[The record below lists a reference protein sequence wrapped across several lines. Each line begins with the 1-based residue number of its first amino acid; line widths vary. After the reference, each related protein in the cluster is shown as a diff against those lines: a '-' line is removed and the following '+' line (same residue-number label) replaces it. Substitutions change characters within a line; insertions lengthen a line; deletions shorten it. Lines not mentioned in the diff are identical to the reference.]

1 MPRIQSR
8 LYMPNVEN
16 MSEKWSSSLDI
27 GKFWKRVRASPIKFT
42 GIAILVVLV
51 FIAITAP
58 LIAPH
63 DPEKT
68 GIPYQSPSADHL
80 LGTNDLGQDIF
91 SELLYASRTS
101 LVVGFLAAII
111 SIVIGVSVGLMAGYY
126 RGWIRELLMGM
137 TDVFL
142 LIPGLPL
149 MIILAAYL
157 SPSMWNIILVI
168 GLLWWCS
175 TARVVQSRVLQV
187 REMQFIESTRALGY
201 SDSYI
206 LHKHVLANT
215 KEVIYAK
222 FSLAVASAM
231 LAEAS
236 LSFLGLGDPLNI
248 SWGEMIHFAFTR
260 GGFANDMWWW
270 YLPPGLM
277 ICITVLAFVLI
288 TMESRKDS
296 RLVELI

>member
-1 MPRIQSR
+1 METIIKKEFSSFKIGR
-8 LYMPNVEN
+8 LEEILSFSPAK
-16 MSEKWSSSLDI
+16 SI
-27 GKFWKRVRASPIKFT
+27 GI
-42 GIAILVVLV
+42 GILIVLV
-51 FIAITAP
+51 FIAIAAP
-58 LIAPH
+58 YIAPH
-63 DPEKT
+63 DPETT
-68 GIPYQSPSADHL
+68 GIPYQSPNADHL

-91 SELLYASRTS
+91 SELLHASRTS
-101 LVVGFLAAII
+101 LAVGFLAAII
-111 SIVIGVSVGLMAGYY
+111 SIVIGVSVGLLAGYY
-126 RGWIRELLMGM
+126 RGWVGELLMGT
-137 TDVFL
+137 TDIFL

-157 SPSMWNIILVI
+157 NPSMWNIITVI

-175 TARVVQSRVLQV
+175 TARVVHSRVLQV
-187 REMQFIESTRALGY
+187 REMKFIESTRALGY
-201 SDSYI
+201 SDLYI
-206 LHKHVLANT
+206 LHNHVLGNT

-236 LSFLGLGDPLNI
+236 LSFLALGDPLNI

-277 ICITVLAFVLI
+277 ICITVLAFVMI

>member
-1 MPRIQSR
+1 MEIIER
-8 LYMPNVEN
+8 
-16 MSEKWSSSLDI
+16 KWFRSLNI
-27 GKFWKRVRASPIKFT
+27 GRFTEQIPFSPIKT
-42 GIAILVVLV
+42 IGISILIALV
-51 FIAITAP
+51 FIAIAAP
-58 LIAPH
+58 YIAPH

-68 GIPYQSPSADHL
+68 GIPYQSPSADHF

-126 RGWIRELLMGM
+126 RGWVGELLMGM

-175 TARVVQSRVLQV
+175 TARVVHSRVLQV

-288 TMESRKDS
+288 TMESRKES

>member
-1 MPRIQSR
+1 METISR
-8 LYMPNVEN
+8 
-16 MSEKWSSSLDI
+16 KWLSDLFIRRPCAGFSSSPVKLAGI
-27 GKFWKRVRASPIKFT
+27 VILAALLL
-42 GIAILVVLV
+42 IAI
-51 FIAITAP
+51 AAP
-58 LIAPH
+58 YLAPH
-63 DPEKT
+63 DPEAT
-68 GIPYQSPSADHL
+68 GIPYQSPSGDHF

-101 LVVGFLAAII
+101 LAVGFLAAFI
-111 SIVIGVSVGLMAGYY
+111 SIAIGVSVGLVAGYY
-126 RGWIRELLMGM
+126 KGWIGELLMGA
-137 TDVFL
+137 TDIFL

-175 TARVVQSRVLQV
+175 TARVVHSRVLQV
-187 REMQFIESTRALGY
+187 REMQFIETTRALGY
-201 SDSYI
+201 SDWYI
-206 LHKHVLANT
+206 LRKHVLANAR
-215 KEVIYAK
+215 EVIYAK

-296 RLVELI
+296 KIMELV

>member
-1 MPRIQSR
+1 MKTISEDR
-8 LYMPNVEN
+8 LLGLCI
-16 MSEKWSSSLDI
+16 EKA
-27 GKFWKRVRASPIKFT
+27 RATPQISPLKLS
-42 GIAILVVLV
+42 GIAILASLV
-51 FIAITAP
+51 FMAVAAP
-58 LIAPH
+58 FIAPH
-63 DPEKT
+63 NPDTT
-68 GIPYQSPSADHL
+68 GIPYQPPSWDHL
-80 LGTNDLGQDIF
+80 LGTNDLGQDVF
-91 SELLYASRTS
+91 SELIYASRTS

-111 SIVIGVSVGLMAGYY
+111 SIVIGVGFGLVSGYY
-126 RGWIRELLMGM
+126 RGWVGELLMGT

-149 MIILAAYL
+149 MIILSAYL
-157 SPSMWNIILVI
+157 SPSMWNIIAVI

-175 TARVVQSRVLQV
+175 TARVVNARVLQV

-206 LHKHVLANT
+206 LIRHVLANT

-277 ICITVLAFVLI
+277 ICITVLAFVLL

-296 RLVELI
+296 KLLELI

>member
-1 MPRIQSR
+1 METIIKKGFSSFKIGR
-8 LYMPNVEN
+8 LEEILSFSPAK
-16 MSEKWSSSLDI
+16 SI
-27 GKFWKRVRASPIKFT
+27 GI
-42 GIAILVVLV
+42 GILIVLV

-58 LIAPH
+58 YIAPH
-63 DPEKT
+63 DPEIT
-68 GIPYQSPSADHL
+68 GIPYQSPNADHL

-91 SELLYASRTS
+91 SELLHASRTS
-101 LVVGFLAAII
+101 LAVGFLAAII
-111 SIVIGVSVGLMAGYY
+111 SIVIGVSVGLLAGYY
-126 RGWIRELLMGM
+126 RGWVGELLMGT

-157 SPSMWNIILVI
+157 NPSMWNIIYVI

-175 TARVVQSRVLQV
+175 TARVVHSRVLQV
-187 REMQFIESTRALGY
+187 REMKFIESTRALGY
-201 SDSYI
+201 SDFYI
-206 LHKHVLANT
+206 LYNHILPNT

-277 ICITVLAFVLI
+277 ICITVLAFVMI